1 MQKLRAGI
9 VGVGVMGANH
19 VRVLSNLEG
28 VELVGVADSLG
39 IARAL
44 PAQVHIVKSVEELI
58 VSGIDYCVIAA
69 PTASHEEIALKLV
82 DKGIHILVEKPLA
95 HTSDS
100 ALRIV
105 EAAKAQ
111 GIVAAVGHIERFNSA
126 LQQARKRVLLGELG
140 AIYQIATR
148 RQSPYPS
155 RISDVGVVKD
165 LATHDIDL
173 TGWLTNKEYLQVSA
187 NAAFRS
193 GKEFEDLI
201 TVNALLEEHIV
212 VNHIVNWLSPMK
224 ERKIIITGENGTY
237 VADTLHADLTYYE
250 NGRIDITQS
259 EIAFFRGMTQG
270 DIHIFAFDKPEPLY
284 IEHCNFRDAILGKEN
299 DIVSLEQ
306 GAKTVRVAEA
316 IIKSYQKLE
325 TVKL

>member
-1 MQKLRAGI
+1 MPKLRAGL

-19 VRVLSNLEG
+19 VRVLSNLNE
-28 VELVGVADSLG
+28 VELVGVADSVG
-39 IARAL
+39 VARSL
-44 PAQVHIVKSVEELI
+44 PAHVQTVKSVEELI
-58 VSGIDYCVIAA
+58 VLGIDYCVIAA

-82 DKGIHILVEKPLA
+82 EKGIHILVEKPLA

-100 ALRIV
+100 ALRIA
-105 EAAKAQ
+105 EAVKSH
-111 GIVAAVGHIERFNSA
+111 GVVAAVGHIERFNSA
-126 LQQARKRVLLGELG
+126 LQQARKRVLSGELG
-140 AIYQIATR
+140 SIYQIATR
-148 RQSPYPS
+148 RQSPFPS

-173 TGWLTNKEYLQVSA
+173 TGWLAGKEYLQVSA
-187 NAAFRS
+187 NAAFQS

-201 TVNALLEEHIV
+201 TVNALLEGHIV

-224 ERKIIITGENGTY
+224 ERKVIITGENGTY

-250 NGRIDITQS
+250 NGTADVTQS

-270 DIHIFAFDKPEPLY
+270 NIRVFAFEKPEPLY
-284 IEHCNFRDAILGKEN
+284 VEHCNFRDAILGKEN
-299 DIVSLEQ
+299 ESVSLEQ
-306 GAKTVRVAEA
+306 GAKTVKVAEA
-316 IIKSYQKLE
+316 IIKSYQILE

>member
-1 MQKLRAGI
+1 
-9 VGVGVMGANH
+9 
-19 VRVLSNLEG
+19 
-28 VELVGVADSLG
+28 VGVADSLG
-39 IARAL
+39 VERAL
-44 PAQVHIVKSVEELI
+44 PAQVNMVKNVEELI
-58 VSGIDYCVIAA
+58 ALGIDYCVISA
-69 PTASHEEIALKLV
+69 PTASHEEIALKLM

-95 HTSDS
+95 HTVDS
-100 ALRIV
+100 AHRILKS
-105 EAAKAQ
+105 AKVN

-126 LQQARKRVLLGELG
+126 LQQARRRVLSGELG

-148 RQSPYPS
+148 RQSPFPA

-173 TGWLTNKEYLQVSA
+173 TGWLTGKDYLQVSA

-193 GKEFEDLI
+193 GKKFEDLI
-201 TVNALLEEHIV
+201 TVNALLEDNIV

-250 NGRIDITQS
+250 NGKIDISQS

-270 DIHIFAFDKPEPLY
+270 DVHIFAFDKPEPLY
-284 IEHCNFRDAILGKEN
+284 IEHRNFRDAILGRESE
-299 DIVSLEQ
+299 IVSLEE
-306 GAKTVRVAEA
+306 GVKTVQVAEA
-316 IIKSYQKLE
+316 IINSYQTLE
-325 TVKL
+325 TIKL